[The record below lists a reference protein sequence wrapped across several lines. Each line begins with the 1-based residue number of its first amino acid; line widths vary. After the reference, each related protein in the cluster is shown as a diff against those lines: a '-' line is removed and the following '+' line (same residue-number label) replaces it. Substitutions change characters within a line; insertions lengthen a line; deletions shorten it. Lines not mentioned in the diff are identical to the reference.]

1 MVVSAPAVTNRHE
14 RASAIRMIV
23 EEPPTEVSRAA
34 SRVPTRAQES
44 QIERDLFQGA
54 VAQVTQIFGKV
65 KHPPSGYGRI
75 LVGRGRIRQG
85 AGGLP
90 QDSWIWDKRGVGR
103 VW

>member
-23 EEPPTEVSRAA
+23 EEPPTEVSRARRA
-34 SRVPTRAQES
+34 CQSRAGVADTSE
-44 QIERDLFQGA
+44 ILFQGA

-75 LVGRGRIRQG
+75 LVGRRRIRQG

-90 QDSWIWDKRGVGR
+90 VAKTPGFGTSGG
-103 VW
+103 